1 MKHRVFLIAG
11 SLIFTCLFSTFSRA
25 ETAIQYETAERIRSE
40 VHAFMIL
47 ELQDRLSAVKAEDEV
62 EITISN
68 LDNRLRLPF
77 CQTGMRHKLASSGTR
92 GNHMTVR
99 VRCEDNKPWSIFVP
113 AKIDI
118 ISDMVV
124 ASRGVSRGT
133 VISEQDLHVTRTKTS
148 NIGHAYFD
156 SVEQVVGMEAR
167 RTLRSGMPIR
177 QSAVKAATVVRKGDK
192 VVLEAGNRSFSV
204 VAPGQAMADGHIGK
218 QIRVKNTETQRI
230 VDARIV
236 APGKVQVAF

>member
-1 MKHRVFLIAG
+1 
-11 SLIFTCLFSTFSRA
+11 
-25 ETAIQYETAERIRSE
+25 
-40 VHAFMIL
+40 
-47 ELQDRLSAVKAEDEV
+47 
-62 EITISN
+62 
-68 LDNRLRLPF
+68 
-77 CQTGMRHKLASSGTR
+77 
-92 GNHMTVR
+92 MTVR
-99 VRCEDNKPWSIFVP
+99 VRCEDKKPWSIFVP

-118 ISDMVV
+118 ITDMVV
-124 ASRGVSRGT
+124 ASRSVSRGT
-133 VISEQDLHVTRTKTS
+133 VISEQDLHMTRTKTS
-148 NIGHAYFD
+148 NISHAYFD
-156 SVEQVVGMEAR
+156 SIEQVAGMEAR

-204 VAPGQAMADGHIGK
+204 IAPGQAMADGHIGK